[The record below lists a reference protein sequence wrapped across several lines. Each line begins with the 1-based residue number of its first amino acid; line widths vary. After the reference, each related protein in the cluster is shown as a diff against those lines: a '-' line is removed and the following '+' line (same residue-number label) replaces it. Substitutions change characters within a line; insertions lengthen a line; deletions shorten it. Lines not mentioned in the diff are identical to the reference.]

1 MTVEI
6 ENVILA
12 DNMNSIMPLI
22 YSPSI
27 LSHQIH
33 NKYVS
38 LKDSLMIGKNFGSM
52 IFFLVMLMA
61 SSTRESCKAC
71 VIILIA
77 GLINIRPK
85 IFIDHLLVLKVGWDF
100 STCLKVSLV
109 FPQGSLITLPW
120 NQVGIEQEIY
130 GQSSCYSEGSY
141 NLCKATIPI
150 KLHSM

>member
-38 LKDSLMIGKNFGSM
+38 LKESLMIGKNFGSM
-52 IFFLVMLMA
+52 ISFLVMLY
-61 SSTRESCKAC
+61 ECF
-71 VIILIA
+71 L
-77 GLINIRPK
+77 
-85 IFIDHLLVLKVGWDF
+85 
-100 STCLKVSLV
+100 
-109 FPQGSLITLPW
+109 
-120 NQVGIEQEIY
+120 
-130 GQSSCYSEGSY
+130 
-141 NLCKATIPI
+141 
-150 KLHSM
+150 